1 MVKQPRVERH
11 RVKRQTVK
19 NATRVKMKK
28 KNILC
33 IILGLGEL
41 RQFLGRALRL
51 GQARGI
57 ALLLVDQINLKH
69 TKKMYY
75 FRVRLG

>member
-1 MVKQPRVERH
+1 
-11 RVKRQTVK
+11 
-19 NATRVKMKK
+19 MKK

-33 IILGLGEL
+33 IISGLGEL